1 MTPEELARAL
11 VQDPELWKQHDE
23 WVHHKCNWEQ
33 LPRYKMLEE
42 YGSPPLEAKIATVLR
57 ARERAVWEE
66 AANQVQKEADG
77 FYNMTPGPSDD
88 ERVLFQRLRNVLHHA
103 AEHCRK
109 RAKEAG

>member
-1 MTPEELARAL
+1 MTPEEQARAL

-57 ARERAVWEE
+57 ARERAILGEVELCFNNHWVTIQQDTFDFVGWCRQRAEE
-66 AANQVQKEADG
+66 AG
-77 FYNMTPGPSDD
+77 
-88 ERVLFQRLRNVLHHA
+88 
-103 AEHCRK
+103 
-109 RAKEAG
+109 